1 MNNLELK
8 PDTKTDIRMYLIS
21 TQGTQYE
28 QDQLQRFFKLLSP
41 TLAEEVS
48 IEIFLEVVQ
57 RNLQMRTATMQI
69 AKHFV
74 VANPFP
80 KRTVA
85 EAEVLHILPIVTRME
100 TLFFKPDDPVIGK
113 LEDTKGLF
121 FIAKGEC
128 VVDFRHGNLNT
139 QDTSQLLRQARK
151 HCGIEG
157 AGEQSKHKLA
167 KTKVLRQGQ
176 LFGEIALIYDCV
188 TTASVIAQKYCTI
201 GKLEPK
207 YWEEVV
213 NEHPSILQ
221 HVKAG
226 IFEYQ
231 DKDMRFIKMA
241 LKQLPFFQHLQD
253 TDTIFYDIIY
263 KLKTEKNNAGTELL
277 GQTPVVDEIT
287 KKVRLVTDIIIIE
300 SGQVEI
306 FMNVDGKQVVLER
319 LFRGSVINYK
329 SIFLN
334 KELPREIGLRF
345 SCESVIK
352 KLSSDDLKMISKK
365 N

>member
-139 QDTSQLLRQARK
+139 QDTSQLLR
-151 HCGIEG
+151 
-157 AGEQSKHKLA
+157 
-167 KTKVLRQGQ
+167 
-176 LFGEIALIYDCV
+176 
-188 TTASVIAQKYCTI
+188 
-201 GKLEPK
+201 
-207 YWEEVV
+207 
-213 NEHPSILQ
+213 
-221 HVKAG
+221 
-226 IFEYQ
+226 
-231 DKDMRFIKMA
+231 
-241 LKQLPFFQHLQD
+241 
-253 TDTIFYDIIY
+253 
-263 KLKTEKNNAGTELL
+263 
-277 GQTPVVDEIT
+277 
-287 KKVRLVTDIIIIE
+287 
-300 SGQVEI
+300 
-306 FMNVDGKQVVLER
+306 
-319 LFRGSVINYK
+319 
-329 SIFLN
+329 
-334 KELPREIGLRF
+334 
-345 SCESVIK
+345 
-352 KLSSDDLKMISKK
+352 
-365 N
+365 